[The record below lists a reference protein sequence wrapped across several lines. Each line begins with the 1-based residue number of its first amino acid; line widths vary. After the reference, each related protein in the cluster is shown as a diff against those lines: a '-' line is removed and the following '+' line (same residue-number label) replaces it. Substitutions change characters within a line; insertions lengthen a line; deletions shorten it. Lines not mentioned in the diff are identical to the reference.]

1 MRHDGGLLMAL
12 GAGMALLLSIW
23 NFFAPVEFLAPAA
36 AIAGT
41 YAAGLAIAATL
52 VLFLAALVLAG
63 SASNRAL
70 VGLLLVGMLVGILG
84 TAFTGRLIE
93 SPLLVGL
100 MGLCL
105 VGWLIRL
112 FSPRA
117 RS

>member
-12 GAGMALLLSIW
+12 GAGAALAVSVW
-23 NFFAPVEFLAPAA
+23 NFFAPVGLLAPTT

-41 YAAGLAIAATL
+41 PAAGLAIAATL

-63 SASNRAL
+63 SASNPVLIA
-70 VGLLLVGMLVGILG
+70 VLLVGMLVGILG

-100 MGLCL
+100 MAVCF

-112 FSPRA
+112 VSPRP
-117 RS
+117 RH

>member
-12 GAGMALLLSIW
+12 GAGLALILSIW

-36 AIAGT
+36 SIAGT
-41 YAAGLAIAATL
+41 PAAGLAVAATL

-63 SASNRAL
+63 SASNRLL
-70 VGLLLVGMLVGILG
+70 VGLLLVGMPIGILG
-84 TAFTGRLIE
+84 TAFAGRLIE

-100 MGLCL
+100 MALCL
-105 VGWLIRL
+105 IGWLIRL

-117 RS
+117 KY